1 MDYKELEN
9 AVSVLQETTYRL
21 EERYVENEGEVTEET
36 EQMEAE
42 IEALKF
48 LLNGEGVDF
57 LGRWLKSK
65 EDRVKALKAEKD
77 YISRQIES
85 VDKTISFIKGK
96 IRQLMDATGCE
107 RVKGEY
113 GYSFATYDSVK
124 TEVDKDLLRFKYDF
138 KAEQALRAAGI
149 PEYIG
154 FSLTASTTK
163 AKEIGVLYDDDKIFV
178 TTEIPS
184 IRFTKPRSKKED

>member
-113 GYSFATYDSVK
+113 GYSFSTYDSVK
-124 TEVDKDLLRFKYDF
+124 TEVDKAMLNEWYMKDIENAL
-138 KAEQALRAAGI
+138 AEMGI
-149 PEYIG
+149 PNWVTVTLG
-154 FSLTASTTK
+154 
-163 AKEIGVLYDDDKIFV
+163 AKVSDVPDDEELPICFKV
-178 TTEIPS
+178 TETPN
-184 IRFTKPRSKKED
+184 IRFTKPRAKKED

>member
-1 MDYKELEN
+1 MEN
-9 AVSVLQETTYRL
+9 AVSVLQATTYRL

-48 LLNGEGVDF
+48 LLNGEGVDY

-65 EDRVKALKAEKD
+65 EDRKKALKAEKD
-77 YISRQIES
+77 YITRQMES
-85 VDKTISFIKGK
+85 VDKTITFIKEK

-113 GYSFATYDSVK
+113 GYSFATFDSVK
-124 TEVDKDLLRFKYDF
+124 TEVDKDLLNTYYLARVQE
-138 KAEQALRAAGI
+138 AV
-149 PEYIG
+149 
-154 FSLTASTTK
+154 
-163 AKEIGVLYDDDKIFV
+163 KEILPADV
-178 TTEIPS
+178 TITLGASVSKLEDGEILPDYYKVTETPS
-184 IRFTKPRSKKED
+184 IRFTKPRAKKED

>member
-1 MDYKELEN
+1 MDYKDFEN
-9 AVSVLQETTYRL
+9 AISILQEKTYRL
-21 EERYVENEGEVTEET
+21 EQLYVENDGEVTEET
-36 EQMEAE
+36 EKMEAE

-65 EDRVKALKAEKD
+65 EDRKKALKAEKD

-85 VDKTISFIKGK
+85 IEKTISFINEK
-96 IRQLMDATGCE
+96 IRLIMDATGCE

-124 TEVDKDLLRFKYDF
+124 TEVDKDLLNTYYLSKVQEAVKDILP
-138 KAEQALRAAGI
+138 ADVTITLG
-149 PEYIG
+149 
-154 FSLTASTTK
+154 ASVSKLEGETLPDYYK
-163 AKEIGVLYDDDKIFV
+163 VKE
-178 TTEIPS
+178 TPT
-184 IRFTKPRSKKED
+184 IRFTKPRAKKED

>member
-1 MDYKELEN
+1 MDYKDFEN
-9 AVSVLQETTYRL
+9 AVSILQEKTYRL
-21 EERYVENEGEVTEET
+21 EQLYVENEGEVTEET
-36 EQMEAE
+36 EKMEAE

-65 EDRVKALKAEKD
+65 EDRKKALKAEKD

-85 VDKTISFIKGK
+85 IEKTISFINGK
-96 IRQLMDATGCE
+96 IRLIMDATGCE

-124 TEVDKDLLRFKYDF
+124 TEVDKDLLNTYYLSKVQEAVKDILP
-138 KAEQALRAAGI
+138 ADVTITLG
-149 PEYIG
+149 
-154 FSLTASTTK
+154 ASVSK
-163 AKEIGVLYDDDKIFV
+163 LDGGVRLPDYYKVKE
-178 TTEIPS
+178 TPT
-184 IRFTKPRSKKED
+184 IRFTKPRAKKED

>member
-21 EERYVENEGEVTEET
+21 EETYIATEGECTGTT

-65 EDRVKALKAEKD
+65 EDRKKALKAERD
-77 YISRQIES
+77 YISRQIEAN
-85 VDKTISFIKGK
+85 DKTIEFIKAK
-96 IRQLMDATGCE
+96 IRQLMDATGCVK
-107 RVKGEY
+107 VKGEF
-113 GYSFATYDSVK
+113 GYSFATSTSTKSVSLSASISKFDGELLPIYYDR
-124 TEVDKDLLRFKYDF
+124 TETPT
-138 KAEQALRAAGI
+138 I
-149 PEYIG
+149 
-154 FSLTASTTK
+154 T
-163 AKEIGVLYDDDKIFV
+163 
-178 TTEIPS
+178 
-184 IRFTKPRSKKED
+184 FTKPRAKKED